1 MNDSKIKNILKRV
14 KIATYKKKKIEI
26 GFLDKDGA
34 GITEEDELSQKLILT
49 DEEGKD
55 FSKI

>member
-1 MNDSKIKNILKRV
+1 MSDSGIKHLIKRI
-14 KIATYKKKKIEI
+14 KMATFKKKKIEI

-34 GITEEDELSQKLILT
+34 GITGEDELLEKLIST